1 MYWPMDRS
9 WYEGCVKLFNKDS
22 GKHLLQYDDS
32 EEELLDLEKEKI
44 EWVQETVKT
53 LKRLRRGPLSTPQA
67 AAEEEEEEE
76 EESKD
81 DDSSDEDW
89 GKSVGK
95 DLVEEEDEVM
105 ELEDDEGVPKSN
117 GSRGSSKRKLSG
129 GGNSGSAKKT
139 KSAGDVGTHGLKAN
153 LIEPT
158 SNAESK

>member
-67 AAEEEEEEE
+67 AADE
-76 EESKD
+76 EESKDDGGAD

-89 GKSVGK
+89 GKSVEK

-139 KSAGDVGTHGLKAN
+139 KRAN